1 MSPPALP
8 QSHFNPSSELR
19 IARRPA
25 KPIVHPTRS
34 PLSSRLAMADRPP
47 PGPHASPLRRGHAPW
62 STEHD
67 DGPSL
72 LGRAARAFGAHGPS
86 HTPLLG
92 FLALAVTLTALLVL
106 AGVTVTG
113 ALAALVLLS
122 PLALLTLPLWAP
134 VAVVASLAGAASL
147 LACCGGVAAAAAA
160 TWAHR
165 YFSGRHPV
173 GAHRVGESDGY
184 SGGGGGTVADVAS
197 RVRGYYDAYAREH
210 GGYPRP
216 HARVKDAAPGA

>member
-1 MSPPALP
+1 
-8 QSHFNPSSELR
+8 
-19 IARRPA
+19 
-25 KPIVHPTRS
+25 
-34 PLSSRLAMADRPP
+34 MADRPP
-47 PGPHASPLRRGHAPW
+47 PGPRAAPRHAPW
-62 STEHD
+62 STEH

-72 LGRAARAFGAHGPS
+72 LGRAAQAFGVHGP
-86 HTPLLG
+86 TQLLG

-122 PLALLTLPLWAP
+122 PLVLLTVPLWAP

-147 LACCGGVAAAAAA
+147 LACCAGVAAAAAA

-165 YFSGRHPV
+165 YFTGRHPV
-173 GAHRVGESDGY
+173 GAHRVESERY
-184 SGGGGGTVADVAS
+184 SGGGTVADVAS

-216 HARVKDAAPGA
+216 RARIKDAAPGA